1 MPIEQT
7 YGYILS
13 IIYRSGERAVGRW
26 GRREKAEEKKGG
38 REEVRGSQG
47 KVRMVCRW

>member
-1 MPIEQT
+1 VQYRPIEQT

-26 GRREKAEEKKGG
+26 GKEGKGRGEKRRK
-38 REEVRGSQG
+38 RGSVG
-47 KVRMVCRW
+47 KPR